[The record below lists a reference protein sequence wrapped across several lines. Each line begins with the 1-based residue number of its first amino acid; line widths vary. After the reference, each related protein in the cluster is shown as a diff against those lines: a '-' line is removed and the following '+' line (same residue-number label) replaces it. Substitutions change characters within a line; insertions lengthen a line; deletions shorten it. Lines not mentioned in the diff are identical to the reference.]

1 MNLIEMVKAAG
12 VVGAGGAGFPTHVKL
27 NTKVEY
33 FIVNAAECEPLI
45 ETDKYL
51 CRTFADRIV
60 KTIPVI
66 AESLGASRK
75 VIALKGAYEKEIAAL
90 REAIKNSGSDVEI
103 FEMGYF
109 YPAGDEQTLIQ
120 QVTGRCVPEL
130 GLPSDVGCVVDNV
143 GTVLNIADA
152 LEGKAVTEKYL
163 SVVGEV
169 THTMQL
175 HVPIGTS
182 VLECVR
188 AAKPTISEFALIM
201 GGPMMGKR
209 LTSQAEIEQAV
220 VTKTTGNIMVLPKDH
235 YLFKKTALP
244 METVRKQTKSACLQ
258 CKMCTDLCPR
268 YLIGHQIRPNLMM
281 RGLWREPSITDNE
294 EYLRMFGDAANCC
307 SCGVCEMFACPM
319 GLSPRKVNEYL
330 KGEFRKRGIQV
341 PKNPEAHAREFV
353 QERKTPTNRLV
364 ARLGLSEYYGK
375 HPSSCEELSVDTVF
389 IPFSQHI
396 GKPAAA
402 VKQAGDTVA
411 KGELLAAAAE
421 GALSANIHS
430 SVNGVIEEITDK
442 GARIRCRKE

>member
-120 QVTGRCVPEL
+120 QVTGRCVPER

-235 YLFKKTALP
+235 YLFKKTALL